1 MKRNAP
7 LQVGSLMDAYF
18 ERYALKE
25 GVLEGLAVMSWN
37 KVMGEPIVRRTRE
50 VSIKNHVLY
59 VSLTSAPL
67 RNELLMRR
75 EQIIKLIN
83 QEVGSEVVSDI
94 VFR

>member
-18 ERYALKE
+18 ERYGLKE

-50 VSIKNHVLY
+50 VSIKNKVLS

>member
-7 LQVGSLMDAYF
+7 SKVGSLMEAYF
-18 ERYALKE
+18 EKYGLKE

-37 KVMGEPIVRRTRE
+37 KVMGDPIVRRTRE

-67 RNELLMRR
+67 RSELMMRR
-75 EQIIKLIN
+75 EQIVKLIN
-83 QEVGSEVVSDI
+83 HEVGSEVVNDI